1 MRHSTIVLYLVAGI
15 TVHAQSLLDATARF
29 PQLSDFN
36 ELLSSFP
43 DVAANLLTNISTGPE
58 QQTILVPSNEAF
70 DTYRQQNNANIS
82 SLSSSDVGNILNY
95 HTLQGALSSSDI
107 QQPSGL
113 ISNTALT
120 NSTYANR
127 EVPANGGRLSQVVF
141 ISTSDTTVGAKIK
154 ARQIDALSSAD
165 VESGE
170 GNRVTLER
178 TPGNWS
184 GGLFY
189 VVDGF
194 LTLPVNQTDTMTAQN
209 LTSFVLGLNRTNVTE
224 GTNAAKGLTCVCPNN
239 EAFAAMDDLAN
250 TNGNVTDGPASL
262 LATLTR
268 HGLTGSYYTTNFTDG
283 DLIQSQNGY
292 PILVTR
298 RNGAIFLND
307 AQIVGTNFIANTGC
321 VHALDRIMGFLNTT
335 TNITTPANA
344 SIYSDTSNIP
354 SPTPVETAT
363 TSSASGGA
371 IPTSNATGN
380 QLLPESTA
388 PPTSATS
395 PTADVTGGT
404 EPAAASSTGT
414 TSAAALL
421 LDWYTGIFVLGPAF
435 LTGILVL

>member
-1 MRHSTIVLYLVAGI
+1 MRHSTIVLHLLAAVAA
-15 TVHAQSLLDATARF
+15 HAQSLLDATAPY

-36 ELLSSFP
+36 ELLSRFP

-82 SLSSSDVGNILNY
+82 SLSSSEVGNILSY
-95 HTLQGALSSSDI
+95 HTLPGALSSSDI
-107 QQPSGL
+107 QQPDGL

-141 ISTSDTTVGAKIK
+141 ISTTSNTVGAKIK
-154 ARQIDALSSAD
+154 ARQIDALSSTD
-165 VESGE
+165 VKSGE
-170 GNRVTLER
+170 GNQVTLEQ

-194 LTLPVNQTDTMTAQN
+194 LTLPVSQTDTMTAQN
-209 LTSFVLGLNRTNVTE
+209 LTSFVLGLDRTNVTQ

-262 LATLTR
+262 LATITR

-292 PILVTR
+292 PILVRR

-335 TNITTPANA
+335 TNITTPAND

-354 SPTPVETAT
+354 SPTPVETAA
-363 TSSASGGA
+363 TSSASGSA
-371 IPTSNATGN
+371 TSHATGT
-380 QLLPESTA
+380 QLLPESSTA
-388 PPTSATS
+388 PAASATS
-395 PTADVTGGT
+395 PTAEVTGGT
-404 EPAAASSTGT
+404 EPTAASSPGT
-414 TSAAALL
+414 SSVAAVLL
-421 LDWYTGIFVLGPAF
+421 EWQTGIFVLGAAF
-435 LTGILVL
+435 LTGFYVL